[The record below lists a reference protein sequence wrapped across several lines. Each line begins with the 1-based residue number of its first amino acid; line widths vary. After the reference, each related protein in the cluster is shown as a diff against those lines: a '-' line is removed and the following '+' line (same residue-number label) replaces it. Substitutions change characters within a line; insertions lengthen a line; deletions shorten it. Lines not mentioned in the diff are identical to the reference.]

1 MKVDRR
7 SVLRGLGIV
16 SVTPLL
22 AWRKSTATSVVTVKL
37 DESRFAYANP
47 QQGRVWP
54 CKLTSEDTAGAL
66 SIFELHTLPKSG
78 PVRHVHHRED
88 EWYYVL
94 SGNFVFEAGDNTY
107 NLQPGESIWLPRGIP
122 HLWAYTGDSEGNLIL
137 ACQPGGFEKFFDEL
151 GKVPAGQMN
160 ASKMAEIM
168 ARYGM
173 TYIGPPLFGSLYKE
187 H

>member
-1 MKVDRR
+1 MKIDRR

-22 AWRKSTATSVVTVKL
+22 AWRKSTGTAVVTVTPG
-37 DESRFAYANP
+37 ESRFAYANP

-54 CKLTSEDTAGAL
+54 CKLTSEDSAGTL

-94 SGNFVFEAGDNTY
+94 SGNFVFEAGDNKY
-107 NLQPGESIWLPRGIP
+107 NLQQGESIWLPRGIP
-122 HLWAYTGDSEGNLIL
+122 HLWANTGDAEGNLIL

-168 ARYGM
+168 AKYGM